1 MNTGLKPTASF
12 DLKGQK
18 ATSLRAAAKSI
29 LTFAM
34 LSLGVGAL
42 APANASAQSYDW
54 VVNVNDAGSDPTVAG
69 GDVTYN
75 ITVNNNVSVTGAG
88 EAPETVIDL
97 DIPAG
102 GILKDVTN
110 TTCDPALPITGP
122 AAVSCVIPALAEDET
137 FALSAIVTSTESG
150 TITLTGG
157 VPSTND
163 VAPANNIFSETTTI
177 LSGADV
183 ALEVNGPTE
192 ANSGEVV
199 TYTYTLDNNGPD
211 TVTEAVVEIP
221 AITGLT
227 VTSVPSYCSASG
239 GGYLCT
245 IPTDIPDDGTFSFD
259 LTGQVIAAGTG
270 SSLIVSGTA
279 EISEPQDPLTD
290 DNSASLITQISDGS
304 DVRLT
309 KSNSA
314 PGTVL
319 VGDPVIFTL
328 SPSFTGGVPYGLEIA
343 DSVPSA
349 YQIDSVDVLSGG
361 WNCTVSGQDLNCTR
375 PSDGLVAGT
384 NVPLGDILINTTA
397 IAPGSV
403 SNSATVSSSG
413 PEDTNLGNNTDTDG
427 GRTIENPVV
436 DLSVSKTGPSPALVV
451 VGNEYEFNLRTQ
463 NTGNADFYGTLYMTD
478 SLPAGMTFTG
488 YDGNGWTCS
497 PAAPQAGPVDVVC
510 ELVYTAGVTGPLAPG
525 ANTPIAVIR
534 TEATQSGNLTNTASV
549 SSPEYPGVGDSDSY
563 DVDSSADSA
572 SADITVN
579 KTVAASV
586 VTVGDIQTYYI
597 EVVNAG
603 PAASAD
609 VTVTDPL
616 LSLINNQVG
625 ATDAGLVSITA
636 PAGATCG
643 STARWRGRDLSCT
656 FDTLPVCTAGSTCPV
671 IEVQVRPGGNAGQ
684 RSNTVQVLSSSV
696 ADPDLTN
703 NDDTVTFD
711 IEARTDVTVTKTA
724 TPVTAIVGQNLSYVV
739 TALNPSTE
747 FFLSN
752 APDTTITDVL
762 PDGLIF
768 VSATPTTGSCST
780 LPTVGSETASGNNQ
794 VVCNLGTVTSG
805 GQQAVEIVVQP
816 TEALVGSV
824 MENIATVS
832 TSLDETDDTNNSAS
846 VQTTVAAPSYDLQVN
861 KVDSIDPVAVGE
873 EVTYTVTI
881 RNNGP
886 SAAEN
891 VTMNDLMPAQY
902 LNYQSHNAG
911 TGVCGTVPS
920 VGQVGGTLSCSF
932 DRIEAGGS
940 RVVTILA
947 QGVQKGTATNT
958 ANLTSPGI
966 TNGYDPLP
974 ANNEVTENTTVR
986 TRADV
991 EVVSKVASKSPVELL
1006 ETFDFVIT
1014 VRNNTGSDGG
1024 VVLAEAD
1031 GVEVTDSLPANMVLA
1046 GMPSVNVTS
1055 GSATLQSCDGA
1066 AGGTSFTCEL
1076 GTFTSGATAEIT
1088 VPVKIT
1094 SVTSDPQSFTNTA
1107 EITTTSLDVDPNNNE
1122 NSGPVEVVS
1131 STLSGT
1137 VFRDFD
1143 DNGDL
1148 DVDDSGV
1155 AGVTVTLTGT
1165 AFDGTPVS
1173 VSATT
1178 DANGNYSISNL
1189 PRGTYTVTRGAVSET
1204 YVEDGQAVGGS
1215 EGGNPTGATEIA
1227 TINLPSDTDATDYD
1241 FTLVPQARIGIAK
1254 RVSSGPTSAADGSFT
1269 VGFSFVVENFS
1280 LEPLDTVVVTDALS
1294 GAAPLFGSYAN
1305 LSNPAT
1311 DDMVRGTYTILSAP
1325 SGSCG
1330 ALNAGFNGESN
1341 QTLVSGTTLAV
1352 GATCEISLSLRV
1364 RPEVPL
1370 PNPQASGGVYE
1381 NQATVTGNGTWTEQ
1395 TPGDNPLLTDL
1406 SDDGTDPDP
1415 NGNGRADEPGE
1426 NDPTPVTPIYE
1437 PAIAL
1442 VKSATT
1448 AFSDPPVPGEEITYS
1463 FAITNTGSQTLTDV
1477 TLTDAMLE
1485 GVGVLTGSPI
1495 ASLAPGATDDTTY
1508 SAVYELTQEDIDR
1521 GYVENTALVTGTD
1534 PFDEEVT
1541 DTSGTSQDNDTP
1553 TTTPLTRNAAIELIK
1568 TADATNVSD
1577 PSEVGQIVTYSF
1589 TVTNTGNVT
1598 LTDVTLA
1605 DILPGIVWETPGASI
1620 AEMAPGAVD
1629 TDTFKASYALTQADL
1644 DAGQLVNEAT
1654 VTADSVVGEVSD
1666 TDDETVP
1673 LGQSPSIELEKT
1685 VDNSGLTQTIGLVGE
1700 ELEYTFKVTNTGTVT
1715 LTNVTITDPLLGA
1728 NQISEVIPSLAPGE
1742 EYTFTEKGIYAVTQ
1756 ADIDAGEVL
1765 NTATA
1770 TGTYG
1775 EDGNGGDLTVDD
1787 EDDAVAETVFIEA
1800 IPETPWEFDTDGGI
1814 TTSMLASDMIGQEQA
1829 TLDNVTITVVDS
1841 DPALTLDPSTGL
1853 ITLSEGNPAGTYEV
1867 TYEICRIDNPLVC
1880 DQATE
1885 TVIQRPISAIEAVK
1899 TQELT
1904 DNGDGVDGVGDL
1916 MTYTITVENIGNTTV
1931 NDVALEDTFLTLT
1944 TGQTLTLDSGPTFVS
1959 ASEGSSDGTLVMG
1972 ETATYTATFELTIEA
1987 VDAGGL
1993 SNQILAT
2000 AMPEY
2005 PDEFTE
2011 DPTEVAD
2018 LSDDGDDGDGNTED
2032 DPTEYPL
2039 EPLLYDSG
2047 LVLRKT
2053 TPRGVV
2059 ERGAVVPYSITVT
2072 NENPRTSGTMDLMDV
2087 LPADF
2092 VYVEGTATWDG
2103 EPIEVTVQGKVVTW
2117 PSVTVPPLTTIEATL
2132 SARVLTSADV
2142 GDHVNRARL
2151 RDSTTREP
2159 LSPEATATVSIFPEP
2174 VFDCGDV
2181 YGKVFN
2187 DMNRDGYQNAPVSR
2201 IVDEDAIFS
2210 GKYSGK
2216 GDAPVE
2222 LDREIV
2228 ENGIP
2233 AVRLTGVDG
2242 TVITTDQ
2249 YGRFHVPCAM
2259 LPEDRGSNFILKL
2272 DTRSLP
2278 TGYRLTTENPR
2289 VVRLTPGKMTELN
2302 FGAALTRV
2310 VRVDVNAQGFAQTA
2324 AGPKMTPALETAL
2337 AGLVQQIAGEPV
2349 HLRIAYHLPDEA
2361 GSAEKR
2367 LARQSMRQVERE
2379 LRDLWREPG
2388 RVKLT
2393 IEKTIVRVEQ

>member
-1 MNTGLKPTASF
+1 MNMGHQPTESF
-12 DLKGQK
+12 NFKK
-18 ATSLRAAAKSI
+18 RKRVSLRAAAKSV
-29 LTFAM
+29 LALAM
-34 LSLGVGAL
+34 LSFGAGFL
-42 APANASAQSYDW
+42 APVSASAQSYDW
-54 VVNVNDAGSDPTVAG
+54 VVNVTDAGSDPTVAG
-69 GDVTYN
+69 GDVSYD
-75 ITVNNNVSVTGAG
+75 ITVNNNAAMAG
-88 EAPETVIDL
+88 VGQAPETSIDL
-97 DIPAG
+97 AIPANG
-102 GILKDVTN
+102 VLQDVTN
-110 TTCDPALPITGP
+110 TTCDPALPVTGP
-122 AAVSCVIPALAEDET
+122 ATVSCVIPALEADET
-137 FALSAIVTSTESG
+137 FALSAIIKATASG
-150 TITLTGG
+150 TITLSGS
-157 VPSTND
+157 VPAYND
-163 VAPANNIFSETTTI
+163 PAPGNNGFAETTTI

-183 ALEVNGPTE
+183 ALDIVGSTE
-192 ANSGEVV
+192 AISGETV
-199 TYTYTLDNNGPD
+199 TYTFNLENNGPD
-211 TVTEAVVEIP
+211 TVTAAVVEIP

-227 VTSVPSYCSASG
+227 VTSLPSYCSASASV
-239 GGYLCT
+239 YLCT
-245 IPTDIPDDGTFSFD
+245 IPSDIPAGDAFGFD
-259 LTGQVIAAGTG
+259 LTGQVTAAGTG
-270 SSLIVSGTA
+270 SSLIVAGTA
-279 EISEPQDPLTD
+279 DISAPQDPLTD
-290 DNSASLITQISDGS
+290 DNFASLTTQVSDGS

-319 VGDPVIFTL
+319 VGDPAIFTL
-328 SPSFTGGVPYGLEIA
+328 SPSFTGGVPYGLEIS
-343 DSVPSA
+343 DSVPAA
-349 YQIDSVDVLSGG
+349 YQIDEVEVLSGG
-361 WNCTVSGQDLNCTR
+361 WDCTISGQDVNCTR
-375 PSDGLVAGT
+375 PSDGLMAGT
-384 NVPLGDILINTTA
+384 DVPLGDILIKTTA
-397 IAPGSV
+397 VTSGNV
-403 SNSATVSSSG
+403 SNSATVSSTG
-413 PEDTNLGNNTDTDG
+413 PDDANLSNNTDTDG
-427 GRTIENPVV
+427 GRTIADPVV

-451 VGNEYEFNLRTQ
+451 VGNEYEFNLQTR

-478 SLPAGMTFTG
+478 SLPEGMTFTG
-488 YDGNGWTCS
+488 YDSNGWTCT

-510 ELVYTAGVTGPLAPG
+510 ERVYEAGVSG
-525 ANTPIAVIR
+525 ALVAGASTPVLVIR
-534 TEATQSGNLTNTASV
+534 AEATQSGPLTNTASV
-549 SSPEYPGVGDSDSY
+549 SSPEYPGVGNSSSY
-563 DVDSSADSA
+563 DVDSSADNA

-579 KTVAASV
+579 KTVAEAT
-586 VTVGDIQTYYI
+586 VTVGEIQTYYI
-597 EVVNAG
+597 EVVNEG
-603 PAASAD
+603 PAASAN

-625 ATDAGLVSITA
+625 ATDAGLVSISA
-636 PAGATCG
+636 PSGAVCD
-643 STARWRGRDLSCT
+643 SASRWRGRDLSCT
-656 FDTLPVCTAGSTCPV
+656 FDVLPVCTAGNDCPI

-703 NDDTVTFD
+703 NDDTVTFEID
-711 IEARTDVTVTKTA
+711 ARTDVTITKTA
-724 TPVTAIVGQNLSYVV
+724 TPEQAIVGQNLSYIV
-739 TALNPSTE
+739 TALNPANE

-752 APDTTITDVL
+752 APNTTITDTL

-768 VSATPTTGSCST
+768 VSAAPTTGSCSVV
-780 LPTVGSETASGNNQ
+780 PTVGTLTTGGNNQ
-794 VVCNLGTVTSG
+794 VVCNLGTVVTG

-824 MENIATVS
+824 LENTATVS
-832 TSLDETDDTNNSAS
+832 SSLDETDDTNNSAS
-846 VQTTVAAPSYDLQVN
+846 VQTTVNAPSYDLQVN
-861 KVDSIDPVAVGE
+861 KVDSLDPVAVGE
-873 EVTYTVTI
+873 DVTYTVTI

-891 VTMNDLMPAQY
+891 VTMNDLMPEQF
-902 LNYQSHNAG
+902 LSYQSHDAG

-920 VGQVGGTLSCSF
+920 VGEVDGTLSCSF
-932 DRIEAGGS
+932 DRIESGGS
-940 RVVTILA
+940 RVVTIVA
-947 QGVQKGTATNT
+947 RGVQKGTATNT

-966 TNGYDPLP
+966 DDGYDPLP

-991 EVVSKVASKSPVELL
+991 EVVSKIASKSPVELL

-1031 GVEVTDSLPANMVLA
+1031 GVQVTDSLPANMVLA
-1046 GMPSVNVTS
+1046 GTPSVTVTS
-1055 GSATLQSCDGA
+1055 GTATLQSCGGA
-1066 AGGTSFTCEL
+1066 VGGTSFTCEL
-1076 GTFTSGATAEIT
+1076 GTFSSGATAQIT
-1088 VPVKIT
+1088 VPVKVT

-1107 EITTTSLDVDPNNNE
+1107 RITTTSLDVDPNNNE
-1122 NSGPVEVVS
+1122 NSGPVDVVS
-1131 STLSGT
+1131 SALSGT

-1143 DNGDL
+1143 DNGDF
-1148 DVDDSGV
+1148 DTDDTGV
-1155 AGVTVTLTGT
+1155 AGVTVTVTGT

-1178 DANGNYSISNL
+1178 DANGDYTIANL
-1189 PRGTYTVTRGAVSET
+1189 PRGTYTVTRGSVSET
-1204 YVEDGQAVGGS
+1204 YLEDSKAMSGS
-1215 EGGNPTGATEIA
+1215 EGGSPSGATAIT
-1227 TINLPSDTDATDYD
+1227 TIDLPSDTDATDYD

-1294 GAAPLFGSYAN
+1294 GAAPLFGSYAS

-1325 SGSCG
+1325 GGSCG
-1330 ALNAGFNGESN
+1330 ALNAGFNGEGD
-1341 QTLVSGTTLAV
+1341 QTLVSGATLAA

-1370 PNPQASGGVYE
+1370 PSAQASGGVYE
-1381 NQATVTGNGTWTEQ
+1381 NQATVTGNGTWTGQ
-1395 TPGDNPLLTDL
+1395 TPGDNPLLSDD

-1415 NGNGRADEPGE
+1415 NGNGRADETGE

-1553 TTTPLTRNAAIELIK
+1553 TTTPVARTAAIELIK
-1568 TADATNVSD
+1568 TADASNVSD
-1577 PSEVGQIVTYSF
+1577 PSEVGEIVTYSF

-1629 TDTFKASYALTQADL
+1629 TDTFKASYVLTQADL

-1673 LGQSPSIELEKT
+1673 LGQAPSIVLEKT
-1685 VDNSGLTQTIGLVGE
+1685 VDNSGLTQTVGQVGE

-1728 NQISEVIPSLAPGE
+1728 NQISEVIPSLAPGA
-1742 EYTFTEKGIYAVTQ
+1742 EYTFTEKGIYAITQ

-1899 TQELT
+1899 TQALT

-1916 MTYTITVENIGNTTV
+1916 MTYTITVENLGNTTV

-1944 TGQTLTLDSGPTFVS
+1944 TGQTLALDSGPTFVS
-1959 ASEGSSDGTLVMG
+1959 ASEGSSEGTLVMG

-2011 DPTEVAD
+2011 DPTEVND
-2018 LSDDGDDGDGNTED
+2018 LSDDGDDGDGNTVD

-2059 ERGAVVPYSITVT
+2059 ERGSVVPYSITVT

-2187 DMNRDGYQNAPVSR
+2187 DLNRDGYQNGPISR

-2222 LDREIV
+2222 LGREIV

-2324 AGPKMTPALETAL
+2324 SGPKMTPALETAL